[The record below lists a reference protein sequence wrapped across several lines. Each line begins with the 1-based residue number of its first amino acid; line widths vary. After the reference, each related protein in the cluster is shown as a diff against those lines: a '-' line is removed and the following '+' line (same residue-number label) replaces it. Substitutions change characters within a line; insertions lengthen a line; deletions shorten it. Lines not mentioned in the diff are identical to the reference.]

1 MDKVEQAQ
9 RQIAQI
15 LASLERETG
24 QLVEELSI
32 YSIDVSTC
40 VSTAQQFLRSVRVEL
55 KPIPGS
61 TWQI

>member
-24 QLVEELSI
+24 QFVEGVCLH
-32 YSIDVSTC
+32 SIDVTTC
-40 VSTAQQFLRSVRVEL
+40 ESATRQLIRQVSIDL

-61 TWQI
+61 NWQT